1 MLLLAECREFTS
13 TDMLPSNPAVSALV
27 AAQTAG
33 RRRPLYPAS
42 LLICCSPTP
51 AHVAMSHS

>member
-13 TDMLPSNPAVSALV
+13 TNMLPSNPAVSALA

-33 RRRPLYPAS
+33 RRRPLCPAS
-42 LLICCSPTP
+42 LLTCCSPTP
-51 AHVAMSHS
+51 AHVAMSRN

>member
-1 MLLLAECREFTS
+1 MLLLAECRESTS
-13 TDMLPSNPAVSALV
+13 TDMLPSNPAVSAPA

-33 RRRPLYPAS
+33 RRRPLCPAS

-51 AHVAMSHS
+51 AHVAVSHN